1 MTSTIEFLANLSMSH
16 SDNVAR
22 CYATRVT
29 VGDPEELAHI
39 IETDVFR
46 ASLHQEGPHAGYAF
60 STAEVEG
67 VFQALVILDQDP
79 TAFPGSL
86 RLHALKRQDRP
97 WWSITPTEPAGTDVR
112 VLVKPEQRGGKGRWI
127 VGPVTRHYQAPP
139 AQ

>member
-1 MTSTIEFLANLSMSH
+1 MSH

-39 IETDVFR
+39 IETDAFR
-46 ASLHQEGPHAGYAF
+46 ASLHQQGPHAGYAF
-60 STAEVEG
+60 SDTDVEG
-67 VFQALVILDQDP
+67 VFQALIILDQDP

-97 WWSITPTEPAGTDVR
+97 WWSITPLEPVGTDVR
-112 VLVKPEQRGGKGRWI
+112 VLIKPEQRGGKGRWI
-127 VGPVTRHYQAPP
+127 VGPVTRHYHVPP

>member
-1 MTSTIEFLANLSMSH
+1 MISTIESLATLSMSH
-16 SDNVAR
+16 SARVAR
-22 CYATRVT
+22 CYAAGVT

-39 IETDVFR
+39 IETDAFQ

-60 STAEVEG
+60 SDTEVEG
-67 VFQALVILDQDP
+67 VFQALIILDQDP

-97 WWSITPTEPAGTDVR
+97 WWSINPLEPAGTDVR

-127 VGPVTRHYQAPP
+127 VGPVTRHYHVPP